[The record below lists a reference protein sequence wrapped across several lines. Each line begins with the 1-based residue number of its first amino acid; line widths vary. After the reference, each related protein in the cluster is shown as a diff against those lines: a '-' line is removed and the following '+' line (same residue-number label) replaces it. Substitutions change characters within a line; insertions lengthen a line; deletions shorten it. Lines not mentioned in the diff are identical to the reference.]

1 MANVDV
7 LKIGENEY
15 TKLKYL
21 PLDMAEIG
29 TKYINLVADGKI
41 DELNKMYRDAL
52 LKISVNGNP
61 FNNESEINQH
71 FAKFPKEIREV
82 RIWALMEGLT
92 SFLES
97 FMETPDL
104 EAKYMNS

>member
-1 MANVDV
+1 MSNVDV

-15 TKLKYL
+15 TKLKYF
-21 PLDMAEIG
+21 PLDTAEVG
-29 TKYINLVADGKI
+29 TKYINLISEGKI

-52 LKISVNGNP
+52 LKVSVNGRQ
-61 FNNESEINQH
+61 FSDEKDINQH
-71 FAKFPKEIREV
+71 FSKFPKEIREV
-82 RIWALMEGLT
+82 RVWALMEGLT

-97 FMETPDL
+97 FVETPDL

>member
-1 MANVDV
+1 MPNVDV

-15 TKLKYL
+15 TKLKYF
-21 PLDMAEIG
+21 PLEMAEVG
-29 TKYINLVADGKI
+29 TKYINLVSEGKI

-52 LKISVNGNP
+52 LKVSVNGHS
-61 FNNESEINQH
+61 FDNEADINQH
-71 FAKFPKEIREV
+71 FGKFPKEIREV